1 MAINLDRDVIIDVNL
16 DNGQITRPNNASYY
30 NTDSNIAFFYI
41 KLHKTTDIGVVEYVK
56 KEEANNY
63 EVKMKVVKP
72 KSLNTTTVTSTQSND
87 LIDGNC
93 ALYKFTIENSL
104 LKEVGDPFC
113 YVSVAYDNQELTTD
127 GFTYHIKQDP
137 LSQYNLVLLNDPD
150 MPLLLKLIEQ
160 IQKSYNIDDVNVND
174 YSTFSS
180 RKIISLL
187 ENKADKN
194 HIWGMNNLS
203 QEVKTAINK
212 IPEASEIIINDINNN
227 FVSDNVEGVLNE
239 VGDKI
244 KGKQDKL
251 VSGTNIKTINGISL
265 LGDGDISIN
274 DNPTNTEDYI
284 TEGEVDTKLE
294 NKQDKLVSGTN
305 IKTINGTSIL
315 GSGNIAITGEG
326 GSIDTSS
333 FATKTEVN
341 TNLSQKQDKLVSGT
355 NIKTINGQSLLGN
368 GNIEITG
375 GSTEGPGTET
385 IETDMLSLMTY
396 GKGVDQNSGQ
406 GNIVDNAA
414 CWATVNSV
422 SVTEGQEYTLT
433 MDGTWMWVFTYDD
446 SDNFV
451 SSLTTGGEDNP
462 QTFTFTPDASNIRF
476 GCYDANRA
484 LTYCTL
490 TTTRTTGGGTIDTS
504 KFATKADLAKKQN
517 TLVSGTNIKTING
530 MSMLGSGNI
539 SISGG
544 SSGGSGSNVGMK
556 SVLDFGADNTYSRDN
571 TEAFQAALDH
581 SAATGNTIYF
591 PPGKYKL
598 EGTLYF
604 NQYASLYGG
613 NQQIFGLNEFDTG
626 ANQNDVVIITNA
638 DVIFKGHNKSESQ
651 VELVK
656 LGMVGLTFQHS
667 GNMDTSTFFYKL
679 HLFGSYIH
687 NCLFRQY
694 ATVILGTIGYVTM
707 IDHNIFLECR
717 KYFLKS
723 KNIPGLSDPKP
734 AGIVDS
740 YITNNYINGSQY
752 KTEQVGF
759 DVHYIAYSTIHNNFI
774 DFFKAGMQLSGG
786 SGCVITN
793 NQFQYSRRGIVLEN
807 AQLHTISN
815 NIFGL
820 MKAADWSGPWT
831 NHGVDVKAAWGNQ
844 WVGIEV
850 RYQTSELTMHG
861 NIGVTV
867 DKLIQF
873 SQAGYRNIFVD
884 GNICTNPN
892 DIIDGTPAS
901 DSSFPNDVVNIHI
914 QTI

>member
-446 SDNFV
+446 SDNLV

-752 KTEQVGF
+752 KTEQIGF

-901 DSSFPNDVVNIHI
+901 DSSFPNDGVNIHI

>member
-1 MAINLDRDVIIDVNL
+1 
-16 DNGQITRPNNASYY
+16 
-30 NTDSNIAFFYI
+30 
-41 KLHKTTDIGVVEYVK
+41 
-56 KEEANNY
+56 
-63 EVKMKVVKP
+63 MK
-72 KSLNTTTVTSTQSND
+72 
-87 LIDGNC
+87 
-93 ALYKFTIENSL
+93 YIENQ
-104 LKEVGDPFC
+104 LKAKIVK
-113 YVSVAYDNQELTTD
+113 L
-127 GFTYHIKQDP
+127 QD
-137 LSQYNLVLLNDPD
+137 
-150 MPLLLKLIEQ
+150 K
-160 IQKSYNIDDVNVND
+160 
-174 YSTFSS
+174 
-180 RKIISLL
+180 
-187 ENKADKN
+187 
-194 HIWGMNNLS
+194 
-203 QEVKTAINK
+203 
-212 IPEASEIIINDINNN
+212 NNN
-227 FVSDNVEGVLNE
+227 FTSDNVEDALNE
-239 VGDKI
+239 AGDKI
-244 KGKQDKL
+244 K
-251 VSGTNIKTINGISL
+251 
-265 LGDGDISIN
+265 
-274 DNPTNTEDYI
+274 
-284 TEGEVDTKLE
+284 

-341 TNLSQKQDKLVSGT
+341 TNLSKKQDKLVSGT

-375 GSTEGPGTET
+375 GSTESPGTET
-385 IETDMLSLMTY
+385 VETDMLSLMTY
-396 GKGVDQNSGQ
+396 GKAVEQNAEQ
-406 GNIVDNAA
+406 GTVGSIVDNAT
-414 CWATVNSV
+414 CWATVNPV

-451 SSLTTGGEDNP
+451 SSLTTGSEGNP
-462 QTFTFTPDASNIRF
+462 QTFTFTPDTSNIRF

-490 TTTRTTGGGTIDTS
+490 TTTRTTGGGIDTS

-517 TLVSGTNIKTING
+517 LLVSGTNIKTING

-539 SISGG
+539 SISSG

-556 SVLDFGADNTYSRDN
+556 SVLDFGADNTYSSDN
-571 TEAFQAALDH
+571 TAAFQAALDH

-591 PPGKYKL
+591 PPGKYRL
-598 EGTLYF
+598 DGTLYF

-638 DVIFKGHNKSESQ
+638 DVIFKVHNKSESQ

-820 MKAADWSGPWT
+820 MKAADWSDPWT
-831 NHGVDVKAAWGNQ
+831 NHGVDVRAAWGNQ

-892 DIIDGTPAS
+892 DIIDGTPAR
-901 DSSFPNDVVNIHI
+901 DPSFPNDGVNIHI
-914 QTI
+914 QTIQ

>member
-831 NHGVDVKAAWGNQ
+831 NHGVDVRAAWGNQ

-901 DSSFPNDVVNIHI
+901 DSSFPNDGVNIHI

>member
-1 MAINLDRDVIIDVNL
+1 MADIRTIN
-16 DNGQITRPNNASYY
+16 GK
-30 NTDSNIAFFYI
+30 NIKDA
-41 KLHKTTDIGVVEYVK
+41 
-56 KEEANNY
+56 
-63 EVKMKVVKP
+63 
-72 KSLNTTTVTSTQSND
+72 
-87 LIDGNC
+87 
-93 ALYKFTIENSL
+93 
-104 LKEVGDPFC
+104 
-113 YVSVAYDNQELTTD
+113 
-127 GFTYHIKQDP
+127 
-137 LSQYNLVLLNDPD
+137 
-150 MPLLLKLIEQ
+150 
-160 IQKSYNIDDVNVND
+160 
-174 YSTFSS
+174 
-180 RKIISLL
+180 
-187 ENKADKN
+187 
-194 HIWGMNNLS
+194 
-203 QEVKTAINK
+203 TAR
-212 IPEASEIIINDINNN
+212 NDIA
-227 FVSDNVEGVLNE
+227 
-239 VGDKI
+239 
-244 KGKQDKL
+244 
-251 VSGTNIKTINGISL
+251 NIKTEIGTVGLATTNQTIKGGIN
-265 LGDGDISIN
+265 
-274 DNPTNTEDYI
+274 
-284 TEGEVDTKLE
+284 EVNSRIDTL
-294 NKQDKLVSGTN
+294 NSRVD
-305 IKTINGTSIL
+305 
-315 GSGNIAITGEG
+315 NIANNSGGSSG

-333 FATKTEVN
+333 FATKTELN

-355 NIKTINGQSLLGN
+355 NIKTINGQSLLGS
-368 GNIEITG
+368 GNIQITG
-375 GSTEGPGTET
+375 GSTESPGTET
-385 IETDMLSLMTY
+385 VETDMLSLMTY
-396 GKGVDQNSGQ
+396 GKAVEQNAEQ
-406 GNIVDNAA
+406 GTVGSIVDNAT
-414 CWATVNSV
+414 CWATVNPV

-451 SSLTTGGEDNP
+451 SSLTTGSEGNP
-462 QTFTFTPDASNIRF
+462 QTFTFTPDTSNIRF

-490 TTTRTTGGGTIDTS
+490 TTTRTTGGGIDTS

-544 SSGGSGSNVGMK
+544 SSGGGGSNVGMK

-571 TEAFQAALDH
+571 TAAFQAALDH

-591 PPGKYKL
+591 PPGKYRL
-598 EGTLYF
+598 DGTLYF

-638 DVIFKGHNKSESQ
+638 DVIFKGHNRSESQ

-892 DIIDGTPAS
+892 DIIDGTPAR
-901 DSSFPNDVVNIHI
+901 DPSFPNDGVNIHI
-914 QTI
+914 QTIQ

>member
-517 TLVSGTNIKTING
+517 LLVSGTNIKTING

-901 DSSFPNDVVNIHI
+901 DSSFPNDGVNIHI

>member
-544 SSGGSGSNVGMK
+544 SSGGGGSNVGMK

-901 DSSFPNDVVNIHI
+901 DSSFPNDGVNIHI

>member
-1 MAINLDRDVIIDVNL
+1 MSINLDRDVVVDVNL
-16 DNGQITRPNNASYY
+16 DNGQITKPNNASYY

-72 KSLNTTTVTSTQSND
+72 KSLNTTIVTSVQSND

-93 ALYKFTIENSL
+93 ALYKFTIENHL

-113 YVSVAYDNQELTTD
+113 YVSVAYDNQELITD
-127 GFTYHIKQDP
+127 GFTYHVKQDP

-150 MPLLLKLIEQ
+150 MPLLLKLIKR
-160 IQKSYNIDDVNVND
+160 IQKLYNIDDINVND

-212 IPEASEIIINDINNN
+212 IPEASEITINDINNN

-239 VGDKI
+239 AGDKI

-294 NKQDKLVSGTN
+294 NKQDTL
-305 IKTINGTSIL
+305 I
-315 GSGNIAITGEG
+315 
-326 GSIDTSS
+326 
-333 FATKTEVN
+333 
-341 TNLSQKQDKLVSGT
+341 SGT
-355 NIKTINGQSLLGN
+355 NIKTINGQSLLGK

-396 GKGVDQNSGQ
+396 GKAVEQNSEQGTV
-406 GNIVDNAA
+406 GNIVDNAS

-451 SSLTTGGEDNP
+451 SSLTTGSEGNP
-462 QTFTFTPDASNIRF
+462 QTFTFTPDTSNIRF
-476 GCYDANRA
+476 GCFDANRA

-490 TTTRTTGGGTIDTS
+490 TTTRTTGGSTIDTS

-517 TLVSGTNIKTING
+517 LLVSGTNIKTING

-539 SISGG
+539 SISSG
-544 SSGGSGSNVGMK
+544 SSGGGGSNVGMK
-556 SVLDFGADNTYSRDN
+556 SVLDFGADNTYSSDN
-571 TEAFQAALDH
+571 TAAFQAALDH

-591 PPGKYKL
+591 PPGKYRL
-598 EGTLYF
+598 DGTLYF

-638 DVIFKGHNKSESQ
+638 DVIFKGHNRSESQ

-667 GNMDTSTFFYKL
+667 GDMDNSTFFYKL

-723 KNIPGLSDPKP
+723 KNIPGLSDATP

-820 MKAADWSGPWT
+820 MKAADWAGPWT
-831 NHGVDVKAAWGNQ
+831 NHGVDVRAAWGNQ

-901 DSSFPNDVVNIHI
+901 DPSFPNDGVNIHI
-914 QTI
+914 QTIQ

>member
-341 TNLSQKQDKLVSGT
+341 TNLSKKQDKLVSGT

-901 DSSFPNDVVNIHI
+901 DSSFPNDGVNIHI

>member
-1 MAINLDRDVIIDVNL
+1 MADIRTIN
-16 DNGQITRPNNASYY
+16 GK
-30 NTDSNIAFFYI
+30 NIKDA
-41 KLHKTTDIGVVEYVK
+41 
-56 KEEANNY
+56 
-63 EVKMKVVKP
+63 
-72 KSLNTTTVTSTQSND
+72 
-87 LIDGNC
+87 
-93 ALYKFTIENSL
+93 
-104 LKEVGDPFC
+104 
-113 YVSVAYDNQELTTD
+113 
-127 GFTYHIKQDP
+127 
-137 LSQYNLVLLNDPD
+137 
-150 MPLLLKLIEQ
+150 
-160 IQKSYNIDDVNVND
+160 
-174 YSTFSS
+174 
-180 RKIISLL
+180 
-187 ENKADKN
+187 
-194 HIWGMNNLS
+194 
-203 QEVKTAINK
+203 TAR
-212 IPEASEIIINDINNN
+212 NDIA
-227 FVSDNVEGVLNE
+227 
-239 VGDKI
+239 
-244 KGKQDKL
+244 
-251 VSGTNIKTINGISL
+251 NIKTEIGTVGLATTNQTIKGGIN
-265 LGDGDISIN
+265 
-274 DNPTNTEDYI
+274 
-284 TEGEVDTKLE
+284 EVNSRIDTL
-294 NKQDKLVSGTN
+294 NSRVD
-305 IKTINGTSIL
+305 
-315 GSGNIAITGEG
+315 NIANNSGGSSG

-333 FATKTEVN
+333 FATKTELN

-385 IETDMLSLMTY
+385 IETDALSLMTY
-396 GKGVDQNSGQ
+396 GKAVEQNSEQGTV
-406 GNIVDNAA
+406 GNIVDNAS
-414 CWATVNSV
+414 CWATVNPV

-451 SSLTTGGEDNP
+451 SSLTTGSEGNP
-462 QTFTFTPDASNIRF
+462 QTFTFTPDTSNIRF

-490 TTTRTTGGGTIDTS
+490 TTTRTTGGGIDTS

-571 TEAFQAALDH
+571 TAAFQAALDH

-591 PPGKYKL
+591 PPGKYRL
-598 EGTLYF
+598 DGTLYF

-638 DVIFKGHNKSESQ
+638 DVIFKGHNRSESQ

-723 KNIPGLSDPKP
+723 RNIPGLSDPKP

-752 KTEQVGF
+752 KTEQIGF

-892 DIIDGTPAS
+892 DIIDGTPAR
-901 DSSFPNDVVNIHI
+901 DPSFPNDGVNIHI
-914 QTI
+914 QTIQ

>member
-265 LGDGDISIN
+265 LGDGNISIN

-901 DSSFPNDVVNIHI
+901 DSSFPNDGVNIHI

>member
-901 DSSFPNDVVNIHI
+901 DSSFPNDGVNIHI

>member
-1 MAINLDRDVIIDVNL
+1 
-16 DNGQITRPNNASYY
+16 
-30 NTDSNIAFFYI
+30 
-41 KLHKTTDIGVVEYVK
+41 
-56 KEEANNY
+56 
-63 EVKMKVVKP
+63 
-72 KSLNTTTVTSTQSND
+72 
-87 LIDGNC
+87 
-93 ALYKFTIENSL
+93 
-104 LKEVGDPFC
+104 
-113 YVSVAYDNQELTTD
+113 
-127 GFTYHIKQDP
+127 
-137 LSQYNLVLLNDPD
+137 
-150 MPLLLKLIEQ
+150 
-160 IQKSYNIDDVNVND
+160 
-174 YSTFSS
+174 
-180 RKIISLL
+180 
-187 ENKADKN
+187 
-194 HIWGMNNLS
+194 
-203 QEVKTAINK
+203 
-212 IPEASEIIINDINNN
+212 
-227 FVSDNVEGVLNE
+227 
-239 VGDKI
+239 
-244 KGKQDKL
+244 
-251 VSGTNIKTINGISL
+251 
-265 LGDGDISIN
+265 
-274 DNPTNTEDYI
+274 
-284 TEGEVDTKLE
+284 
-294 NKQDKLVSGTN
+294 
-305 IKTINGTSIL
+305 
-315 GSGNIAITGEG
+315 
-326 GSIDTSS
+326 
-333 FATKTEVN
+333 
-341 TNLSQKQDKLVSGT
+341 
-355 NIKTINGQSLLGN
+355 
-368 GNIEITG
+368 
-375 GSTEGPGTET
+375 
-385 IETDMLSLMTY
+385 MLSLMTY

-892 DIIDGTPAS
+892 DIIDGTPAR
-901 DSSFPNDVVNIHI
+901 DPSFPNDGVNIHI
-914 QTI
+914 QKIN

>member
-1 MAINLDRDVIIDVNL
+1 MA
-16 DNGQITRPNNASYY
+16 
-30 NTDSNIAFFYI
+30 
-41 KLHKTTDIGVVEYVK
+41 YVK
-56 KEEANNY
+56 KINGKIIKDEEARNSISTL
-63 EVKMKVVKP
+63 ES
-72 KSLNTTTVTSTQSND
+72 KSHTHANKTVLDSITQEKIASWDAETNVQTPNISIGTVTTLNAGSKATAS
-87 LIDGNC
+87 ITG
-93 ALYKFTIENSL
+93 
-104 LKEVGDPFC
+104 
-113 YVSVAYDNQELTTD
+113 TT
-127 GFTYHIKQDP
+127 P
-137 LSQYNLVLLNDPD
+137 NLVLNLGIP
-150 MPLLLKLIEQ
+150 KG
-160 IQKSYNIDDVNVND
+160 
-174 YSTFSS
+174 
-180 RKIISLL
+180 
-187 ENKADKN
+187 AD
-194 HIWGMNNLS
+194 G
-203 QEVKTAINK
+203 
-212 IPEASEIIINDINNN
+212 
-227 FVSDNVEGVLNE
+227 
-239 VGDKI
+239 
-244 KGKQDKL
+244 
-251 VSGTNIKTINGISL
+251 
-265 LGDGDISIN
+265 
-274 DNPTNTEDYI
+274 
-284 TEGEVDTKLE
+284 
-294 NKQDKLVSGTN
+294 
-305 IKTINGTSIL
+305 
-315 GSGNIAITGEG
+315 
-326 GSIDTSS
+326 
-333 FATKTEVN
+333 
-341 TNLSQKQDKLVSGT
+341 
-355 NIKTINGQSLLGN
+355 
-368 GNIEITG
+368 TG
-375 GSTEGPGTET
+375 GGDSSVPPAET
-385 IETDMLSLMTY
+385 IEIDALSLMTY
-396 GKGVDQNSGQ
+396 GKAVEQNAEQ
-406 GNIVDNAA
+406 GTVGTIIDNEA
-414 CWATVNSV
+414 CWATVNPV

-490 TTTRTTGGGTIDTS
+490 TTTRTTGGGIDTS

-544 SSGGSGSNVGMK
+544 TSGGSGSNVGMK

-571 TEAFQAALDH
+571 TAAFQAALDH

-613 NQQIFGLNEFDTG
+613 NQQIFGLNEYDTG
-626 ANQNDVVIITNA
+626 ANQNDVVIITHA

-752 KTEQVGF
+752 KTEQIGF

-892 DIIDGTPAS
+892 DIIDGTPAR
-901 DSSFPNDVVNIHI
+901 DPSFPNDGVNIHI
-914 QTI
+914 QTIQ

>member
-251 VSGTNIKTINGISL
+251 VSGTNIKTING
-265 LGDGDISIN
+265 
-274 DNPTNTEDYI
+274 
-284 TEGEVDTKLE
+284 
-294 NKQDKLVSGTN
+294 
-305 IKTINGTSIL
+305 TSIL

-375 GSTEGPGTET
+375 GSTESPGTET

-831 NHGVDVKAAWGNQ
+831 NHGVDVRAAWGNQ

-901 DSSFPNDVVNIHI
+901 DSSFPNDGVNIHI

>member
-1 MAINLDRDVIIDVNL
+1 MADIRNIN
-16 DNGQITRPNNASYY
+16 GK
-30 NTDSNIAFFYI
+30 NIKDA
-41 KLHKTTDIGVVEYVK
+41 
-56 KEEANNY
+56 
-63 EVKMKVVKP
+63 
-72 KSLNTTTVTSTQSND
+72 
-87 LIDGNC
+87 
-93 ALYKFTIENSL
+93 
-104 LKEVGDPFC
+104 
-113 YVSVAYDNQELTTD
+113 
-127 GFTYHIKQDP
+127 
-137 LSQYNLVLLNDPD
+137 
-150 MPLLLKLIEQ
+150 
-160 IQKSYNIDDVNVND
+160 
-174 YSTFSS
+174 
-180 RKIISLL
+180 
-187 ENKADKN
+187 
-194 HIWGMNNLS
+194 
-203 QEVKTAINK
+203 TAR
-212 IPEASEIIINDINNN
+212 NDIA
-227 FVSDNVEGVLNE
+227 
-239 VGDKI
+239 
-244 KGKQDKL
+244 
-251 VSGTNIKTINGISL
+251 NIKTEIGTVGLATTNQTIKGGIN
-265 LGDGDISIN
+265 
-274 DNPTNTEDYI
+274 
-284 TEGEVDTKLE
+284 EVNSRIDTL
-294 NKQDKLVSGTN
+294 NSRVD
-305 IKTINGTSIL
+305 
-315 GSGNIAITGEG
+315 NIANNSGGSSG

-333 FATKTEVN
+333 FATKTELN
-341 TNLSQKQDKLVSGT
+341 TNLSKKQDKLVSGT

-385 IETDMLSLMTY
+385 IETDALSLMTY
-396 GKGVDQNSGQ
+396 GKGVDQNSNHGD
-406 GNIVDNAA
+406 IVDNAA
-414 CWATVNSV
+414 CWATVNPV

-451 SSLTTGGEDNP
+451 SSLTTGSEGNP
-462 QTFTFTPDASNIRF
+462 QTFTFTPDTSNIRF

-490 TTTRTTGGGTIDTS
+490 TTTRTTGGGIDTS

-517 TLVSGTNIKTING
+517 LLVSGTNIKTING

-544 SSGGSGSNVGMK
+544 TSGGGGSTVGMK

-571 TEAFQAALDH
+571 TAAFQAALDH

-626 ANQNDVVIITNA
+626 ANQNDVVIITHA

-752 KTEQVGF
+752 KTEQIGF

-831 NHGVDVKAAWGNQ
+831 NHGVDVRAAWGNQ

-850 RYQTSELTMHG
+850 RYQTSELTMQG

-873 SQAGYRNIFVD
+873 SQAGYRNIFAD

-892 DIIDGTPAS
+892 DIIDGTPGR
-901 DSSFPNDVVNIHI
+901 DPSFPNDGVNIHI

>member
-341 TNLSQKQDKLVSGT
+341 TNLSKKQDKLVSGT

-451 SSLTTGGEDNP
+451 SSLTTGSEGNP

-638 DVIFKGHNKSESQ
+638 DVIFKGHNKSETQ

-820 MKAADWSGPWT
+820 MKAADWAGPWT
-831 NHGVDVKAAWGNQ
+831 NHGVDVRAAWGNQ

-901 DSSFPNDVVNIHI
+901 DSSFPNDGVNIHI

>member
-1 MAINLDRDVIIDVNL
+1 
-16 DNGQITRPNNASYY
+16 
-30 NTDSNIAFFYI
+30 
-41 KLHKTTDIGVVEYVK
+41 
-56 KEEANNY
+56 
-63 EVKMKVVKP
+63 MKF
-72 KSLNTTTVTSTQSND
+72 
-87 LIDGNC
+87 I
-93 ALYKFTIENSL
+93 
-104 LKEVGDPFC
+104 
-113 YVSVAYDNQELTTD
+113 DNQ
-127 GFTYHIKQDP
+127 
-137 LSQYNLVLLNDPD
+137 
-150 MPLLLKLIEQ
+150 LKA
-160 IQKSYNIDDVNVND
+160 
-174 YSTFSS
+174 
-180 RKIISLL
+180 KIVKL
-187 ENKADKN
+187 EDAD
-194 HIWGMNNLS
+194 
-203 QEVKTAINK
+203 
-212 IPEASEIIINDINNN
+212 NN
-227 FVSDNVEGVLNE
+227 FTSDNVEDALNE
-239 VGDKI
+239 AGDKI
-244 KGKQDKL
+244 KG
-251 VSGTNIKTINGISL
+251 
-265 LGDGDISIN
+265 
-274 DNPTNTEDYI
+274 
-284 TEGEVDTKLE
+284 
-294 NKQDKLVSGTN
+294 KQDKLVSGTN

-333 FATKTEVN
+333 FATK
-341 TNLSQKQDKLVSGT
+341 
-355 NIKTINGQSLLGN
+355 
-368 GNIEITG
+368 
-375 GSTEGPGTET
+375 
-385 IETDMLSLMTY
+385 
-396 GKGVDQNSGQ
+396 
-406 GNIVDNAA
+406 
-414 CWATVNSV
+414 
-422 SVTEGQEYTLT
+422 
-433 MDGTWMWVFTYDD
+433 
-446 SDNFV
+446 
-451 SSLTTGGEDNP
+451 
-462 QTFTFTPDASNIRF
+462 
-476 GCYDANRA
+476 
-484 LTYCTL
+484 
-490 TTTRTTGGGTIDTS
+490 
-504 KFATKADLAKKQN
+504 ADLAKKQN
-517 TLVSGTNIKTING
+517 LLVSGTNIKTING

-544 SSGGSGSNVGMK
+544 SSGGGGSNVGMK

-571 TEAFQAALDH
+571 TAAFQAALDH

-613 NQQIFGLNEFDTG
+613 NQQIFGLNEYDTG

-892 DIIDGTPAS
+892 DIIDGTPAR
-901 DSSFPNDVVNIHI
+901 DPSFPNDGVNIHI
-914 QTI
+914 QTIQ

>member
-1 MAINLDRDVIIDVNL
+1 MADIRTIN
-16 DNGQITRPNNASYY
+16 GK
-30 NTDSNIAFFYI
+30 NIKDA
-41 KLHKTTDIGVVEYVK
+41 
-56 KEEANNY
+56 
-63 EVKMKVVKP
+63 
-72 KSLNTTTVTSTQSND
+72 
-87 LIDGNC
+87 
-93 ALYKFTIENSL
+93 
-104 LKEVGDPFC
+104 
-113 YVSVAYDNQELTTD
+113 
-127 GFTYHIKQDP
+127 
-137 LSQYNLVLLNDPD
+137 
-150 MPLLLKLIEQ
+150 
-160 IQKSYNIDDVNVND
+160 
-174 YSTFSS
+174 
-180 RKIISLL
+180 
-187 ENKADKN
+187 
-194 HIWGMNNLS
+194 
-203 QEVKTAINK
+203 TAR
-212 IPEASEIIINDINNN
+212 NDIA
-227 FVSDNVEGVLNE
+227 
-239 VGDKI
+239 
-244 KGKQDKL
+244 
-251 VSGTNIKTINGISL
+251 NIKTEIGTVGLATTNQTIKGGIN
-265 LGDGDISIN
+265 
-274 DNPTNTEDYI
+274 
-284 TEGEVDTKLE
+284 EVNSRIDTL
-294 NKQDKLVSGTN
+294 NSRVD
-305 IKTINGTSIL
+305 
-315 GSGNIAITGEG
+315 NIANNSGGSSG

-333 FATKTEVN
+333 FATKTELN

-385 IETDMLSLMTY
+385 IETDALSLMTY
-396 GKGVDQNSGQ
+396 GKAVEQNSEQGTV
-406 GNIVDNAA
+406 GNIVDNAS
-414 CWATVNSV
+414 CWATVNPV

-451 SSLTTGGEDNP
+451 SSLTTGSEGNP
-462 QTFTFTPDASNIRF
+462 QTFTFTPDTSNIRF

-490 TTTRTTGGGTIDTS
+490 TTTRTTGGGIDTS

-517 TLVSGTNIKTING
+517 LLVSGTNIKTING

-544 SSGGSGSNVGMK
+544 SSGGGGSNVGMK

-571 TEAFQAALDH
+571 TAAFQAALDH

-591 PPGKYKL
+591 PPGKYRL
-598 EGTLYF
+598 DGTLYF

-613 NQQIFGLNEFDTG
+613 NQQIFGLNEYDTG

-752 KTEQVGF
+752 KTEQIGF

-831 NHGVDVKAAWGNQ
+831 NHGVDVRAAWGNQ

-850 RYQTSELTMHG
+850 RYQTSELTMQG

-892 DIIDGTPAS
+892 DIIDGTPAR
-901 DSSFPNDVVNIHI
+901 DPSFPNDGVNIHI
-914 QTI
+914 QTIQ

>member
-1 MAINLDRDVIIDVNL
+1 MAINLDRNVIIDVNL
-16 DNGQITRPNNASYY
+16 DNGKIVKPNNASYY
-30 NTDSNIAFFYI
+30 NTDSNIAFFYV
-41 KLHKTTDIGVVEYVK
+41 KLRKTVDGVVEYIK
-56 KEEANNY
+56 KEDAY
-63 EVKMKVVKP
+63 KYTVKMKIVKP
-72 KSLNTTTVTSTQSND
+72 KSLNVKNINSIMSD
-87 LIDGNC
+87 DIIDGDH
-93 ALYKFTIENSL
+93 ALYKFTIDNSL
-104 LKEVGDPFC
+104 MNEVGNPFC
-113 YVSVAYDNQELTTD
+113 YISIVYNEQELVTE
-127 GFTYHIKQDP
+127 GFTYTIKQDP
-137 LSQYNLVLLNDPD
+137 LGGYNAVLLNDPD
-150 MPLLLKLIEQ
+150 MPLLLKLIET
-160 IQKSYNIDDVNVND
+160 IQNQYENIDDINIRD
-174 YSTFSS
+174 DKTFSS
-180 RKIISLL
+180 HKIIQLL
-187 ENKADKN
+187 ERK
-194 HIWGMNNLS
+194 
-203 QEVKTAINK
+203 V
-212 IPEASEIIINDINNN
+212 DIDQNN
-227 FVSDNVEGVLNE
+227 FATKTELTENIS
-239 VGDKI
+239 K
-244 KGKQDKL
+244 KQDKLVSGTDIKTINGESILGNGDISVATKTELTENISKKQDNL
-251 VSGTNIKTINGISL
+251 VSGTNIKTING
-265 LGDGDISIN
+265 
-274 DNPTNTEDYI
+274 E
-284 TEGEVDTKLE
+284 
-294 NKQDKLVSGTN
+294 
-305 IKTINGTSIL
+305 SIL
-315 GSGNIAITGEG
+315 GNGNIEITR
-326 GSIDTSS
+326 GSNIDTSN
-333 FATKTEVN
+333 FATKTELTEN
-341 TNLSQKQDKLVSGT
+341 ISKKQDNLVSGT

-385 IETDMLSLMTY
+385 IETDALSLMTY
-396 GKGVDQNSGQ
+396 GKAVEQNPEQ
-406 GNIVDNAA
+406 GTVGSIVDNAT
-414 CWATVNSV
+414 CWATVNPV

-451 SSLTTGGEDNP
+451 SSLTTGSEGNP
-462 QTFTFTPDASNIRF
+462 QTFTFTPDTSNIRF

-490 TTTRTTGGGTIDTS
+490 TTTRTTGGGIDTS

-517 TLVSGTNIKTING
+517 LLVSGTNIKTING

-544 SSGGSGSNVGMK
+544 SSGGGGSNVGMK

-571 TEAFQAALDH
+571 TAAFQAALDH

-613 NQQIFGLNEFDTG
+613 NQQIFGLNEYDTG

-820 MKAADWSGPWT
+820 MKAADWAGPWT
-831 NHGVDVKAAWGNQ
+831 NHGVDVVSAWGNQ

-892 DIIDGTPAS
+892 DIIDGTPAR
-901 DSSFPNDVVNIHI
+901 DPSFPNDGVNIHI

>member
-1 MAINLDRDVIIDVNL
+1 MSINLDRDVVVDVNL
-16 DNGQITRPNNASYY
+16 DNGEITQPNNASYY

-41 KLHKTTDIGVVEYVK
+41 KLHKTTDIGAVEYVK

-72 KSLNTTTVTSTQSND
+72 KSLNTTIVTSVQSND

-93 ALYKFTIENSL
+93 ALYKFTIENHL

-137 LSQYNLVLLNDPD
+137 LSQYNLVLINDPD

-174 YSTFSS
+174 DSTFSS

-212 IPEASEIIINDINNN
+212 IPEASEITINDINNN

-244 KGKQDKL
+244 KG
-251 VSGTNIKTINGISL
+251 
-265 LGDGDISIN
+265 
-274 DNPTNTEDYI
+274 
-284 TEGEVDTKLE
+284 
-294 NKQDKLVSGTN
+294 
-305 IKTINGTSIL
+305 
-315 GSGNIAITGEG
+315 
-326 GSIDTSS
+326 
-333 FATKTEVN
+333 
-341 TNLSQKQDKLVSGT
+341 KQDKLVSGT

-385 IETDMLSLMTY
+385 IETDALSLMTY
-396 GKGVDQNSGQ
+396 GKAVEQNPEQ
-406 GNIVDNAA
+406 GTVGSIVDNAS
-414 CWATVNSV
+414 CWTTVNPV

-451 SSLTTGGEDNP
+451 SSLTTGSEGNP
-462 QTFTFTPDASNIRF
+462 QTFTFTPDTSNIRF

-490 TTTRTTGGGTIDTS
+490 TTTRTTGGGIDTS

-517 TLVSGTNIKTING
+517 LLVSGTNIKTING

-544 SSGGSGSNVGMK
+544 TSGGGGSTVGMK

-571 TEAFQAALDH
+571 TAAFQAALDH

-591 PPGKYKL
+591 PPGKYRL
-598 EGTLYF
+598 DGTLYF

-613 NQQIFGLNEFDTG
+613 NQQVFGLNEFDTG

-638 DVIFKGHNKSESQ
+638 DVIFKGHNKSETQ

-723 KNIPGLSDPKP
+723 RNIPGLSDPKP

-831 NHGVDVKAAWGNQ
+831 NHGVDVRAAWGNQ

-892 DIIDGTPAS
+892 DIIDGTPAR
-901 DSSFPNDVVNIHI
+901 DPSFPNDGVNIHI
-914 QTI
+914 QTT